1 MAKKKVEAVVPQKVL
16 SPKEELE
23 FEVKALEHQQK
34 YYEEELKGSA
44 KMVEDSLTQK
54 GREIASQLREAASEE
69 YLTKNPNTSLTSSEV
84 TSWSI
89 NALMWILPNLHI
101 EGIMRE
107 AMRLDNTKR
116 ELKEMRTELAKM
128 VEAEK
133 AAIRNTDC
141 KDYYRSPKHLDDAVD
156 HCSNCLHGQKSLSE
170 CILDD

>member
-16 SPKEELE
+16 SPKEKLE
-23 FEVKALEHQQK
+23 FEVKALENQQK
-34 YYEEELKGSA
+34 YYEENLRGSA
-44 KMVEDSLTQK
+44 KMVEDTLTQK
-54 GREIASQLREAASEE
+54 GREISQQLKQATSEE
-69 YLTKNPNTSLTSSEV
+69 YLTKSPNLSLTSSEV

-116 ELKEMRTELAKM
+116 ELKDVRAELAKL

-133 AAIRNTDC
+133 ATTPN
-141 KDYYRSPKHLDDAVD
+141 
-156 HCSNCLHGQKSLSE
+156 
-170 CILDD
+170 